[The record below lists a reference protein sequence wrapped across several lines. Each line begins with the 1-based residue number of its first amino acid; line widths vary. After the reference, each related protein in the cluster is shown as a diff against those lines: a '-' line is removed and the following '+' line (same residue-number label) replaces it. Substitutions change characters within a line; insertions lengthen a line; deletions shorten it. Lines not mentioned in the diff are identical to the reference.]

1 MEWEYACR
9 AGNRFNGRR
18 GNRDSGLGFRLARS
32 VALDPLDPWLR
43 YFFDASAAA
52 WKEPRSL
59 KRSRRPRSDRKSE
72 VRSQMTE
79 IGCQMSEDRGR
90 RTEYRGLKSED
101 REEKSE
107 V

>member
-1 MEWEYACR
+1 MVWECACR
-9 AGNRFNGRR
+9 AGNRFNGRP

-59 KRSRRPRSDRKSE
+59 KRSRRSGSDWK
-72 VRSQMTE
+72 TE
-79 IGCQMSEDRGR
+79 YRRQRSEDRGQM
-90 RTEYRGLKSED
+90 TEDRGLKSED